1 MPAFAYTGMQYA
13 TIASY
18 YFAQIRKKL
27 LLLRDAARFRNIAPT
42 EKPRKTGL
50 SRQVSTVK
58 EPAEVR
64 NLPG

>member
-42 EKPRKTGL
+42 EKAPKNGAK
-50 SRQVSTVK
+50 SASID
-58 EPAEVR
+58 
-64 NLPG
+64 G